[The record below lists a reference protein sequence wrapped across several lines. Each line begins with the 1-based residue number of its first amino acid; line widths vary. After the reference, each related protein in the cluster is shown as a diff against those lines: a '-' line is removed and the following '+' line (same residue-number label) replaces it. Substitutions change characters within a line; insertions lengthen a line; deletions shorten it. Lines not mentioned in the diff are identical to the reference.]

1 MFTINLTLMIRTKVF
16 HEILSMQS
24 LSYISEQK
32 YADRAHYL
40 VNKYTMRLIGLIY
53 FCDKQLEGN

>member
-16 HEILSMQS
+16 HEILSMES
-24 LSYISEQK
+24 LSDISEQK

-40 VNKYTMRLIGLIY
+40 VNKYTMR
-53 FCDKQLEGN
+53 